1 MDLVTHVRY
10 GIFIIINYWKIK
22 KVAALLADDK
32 SKIVF
37 WTKLKSRN
45 ILRVSKLLQS
55 MGTLLESSE
64 LSSSKHKVT
73 DDLTGE
79 KVPIIIDHNQ
89 YFPSDIIILDN
100 ESFLDAGAY
109 IGDTIES
116 MINHSH
122 KIFKN
127 IYAFEPLTNNC
138 KKIKQLLEEKYEPCI
153 QQKIKIYNY
162 GLSNKNEQ
170 LYFSGEGDQANLTD
184 GHKGTAIP
192 VVDIKTCLTSQEL
205 MDLTYIKMDIEGF
218 ELPVLQTMEEVIAIK
233 KPKLAICVYH
243 KPQDIVDIPLYLNKI
258 CPAYKLYLRHHTN
271 WVFET
276 VLYAV
281 A

>member
-1 MDLVTHVRY
+1 M
-10 GIFIIINYWKIK
+10 IINYWKIK
-22 KVAALLADDK
+22 KVAELLADDK
-32 SKIVF
+32 SKNIF
-37 WTKLKSRN
+37 WTKLKSRKT
-45 ILRVSKLLQS
+45 LRVSKLLQS
-55 MGTLLESSE
+55 METILESSD
-64 LSSSKHKVT
+64 LRPSKHRVT

-79 KVPIIIDHNQ
+79 KVPIIVDHNQ
-89 YFPSDIIILDN
+89 YFPSDIITLDN

-138 KKIKQLLEEKYEPCI
+138 KIIKQLLEENYEPNI

-170 LYFSGEGDQANLTD
+170 LYFHGNGDQANLTG
-184 GHKGTAIP
+184 GHKGTPVP
-192 VVDIKTCLTSQEL
+192 VVDIKTCLTYQEL
-205 MDLTYIKMDIEGF
+205 TNLTFIKMDIEGF
-218 ELPVLQTMEEVIAIK
+218 ELPALQTMKELITIK

-243 KPQDIVDIPLYLNKI
+243 RPQDIVDIPLYLNKI